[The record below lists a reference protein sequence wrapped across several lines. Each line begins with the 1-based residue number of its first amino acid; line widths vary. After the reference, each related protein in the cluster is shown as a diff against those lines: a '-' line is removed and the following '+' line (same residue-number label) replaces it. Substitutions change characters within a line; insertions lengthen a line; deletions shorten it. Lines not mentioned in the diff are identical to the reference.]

1 MMNMATQTGAHT
13 TMVARALLVLTA
25 AATLVALLS
34 ASAGA
39 AFGIEAFDGQVTADA
54 SGTPFTQ
61 AGGHPYAVATEIRFN
76 AHTESL
82 SPYGI
87 PSPWPDEPVKD
98 VFVDVAPGLVGNPT
112 AVATC
117 RMDQLAFTPESSGP
131 LCPSA
136 SQLGTVRITQPIF
149 GTSPPFPVFN
159 MVPPPNVPARLGF
172 NFARVI
178 VTLDAAVRSGSDYG
192 LSVNARNISEGIPV
206 LGTDL
211 TLWGTPTSPAHDAE
225 RSCPGQRGPASGG
238 PACTTDLPVKPF
250 LRLPTSCPANS
261 GQGLETSL
269 STDSWTNPGVFQH
282 ASFFSHVAPN
292 FPDPGWPG
300 AQQGTT
306 GCDQV
311 PFDPTFT
318 ARPATPASPGA
329 SGYEFDL
336 NLPQSENPDLVGES
350 DLKKAVVT
358 LPEGVRVSPS
368 SAGGLGACSPAQI
381 ALKSTADPTCPDS
394 SKVGTVSITTPL
406 LDQPAQGSVY
416 LATPHQNPSHSL
428 IAIYIVAKGP
438 GVIVKLAGGVS
449 PSKSANGQL
458 QASFDNQPQLP
469 FSNLHLEFFGG
480 DRAPLT
486 NPSTCGTYTTK
497 AVMTSWSGK
506 TVESDS
512 SFTTSHDGHG
522 APCPRPQFQPG
533 FVAET
538 LNPIA
543 GRHSPLSITVSRS
556 DDDQELSAIDSVRLP
571 DGLLAKIAS
580 VKLCSGAAARAGT
593 CGAASQI
600 GTVTT
605 QAGPGPDPFSVT
617 GRVYLGG
624 RYKHAPFSLSV
635 VVPVVA
641 GPFDLGTVVVR
652 SAIYVDRH
660 DATLRAVTDP
670 LPTMLEGIPLQVRLV
685 NVTLDRSGF
694 VLNPTS
700 CAPKQITAGI
710 RSTAGTVAHVSNR
723 FQVADCASLGFHP
736 KMTLT
741 VGGKG
746 HVGHRASTPLTSTV
760 TMPKGDANLKSV
772 SVSLP
777 SSLNA
782 RLDVVNNACTQAQFE
797 SGHCEQARAGTAV
810 AVTPLLPHALR
821 GGVYFVTDPTK
832 PAGSLPNLIVALRG
846 QVDFDL
852 VGKIKIPGGIRLAT
866 RFTTVPDV
874 PITKFVLR
882 LTSGSHGPVGNAENL
897 CSKRSRQRTASITF
911 AAQNGRNLSVQQP
924 LSVRGCHR

>member
-1 MMNMATQTGAHT
+1 MATVTRMSAI
-13 TMVARALLVLTA
+13 VIA
-25 AATLVALLS
+25 ALVAVVSVSGS
-34 ASAGA
+34 ASA
-39 AFGIEAFDGQVTADA
+39 AFGVEAFDGQVTADA
-54 SGTPFTQ
+54 GGTPFTQ
-61 AGGHPYAVATEIRFN
+61 AGGHPYAVSTEIRFN
-76 AHTESL
+76 THTESL
-82 SPYGI
+82 SPFGI
-87 PSPWPDEPVKD
+87 PTPWPDEPVKD
-98 VFVDVAPGLVGNPT
+98 LLVDVPPGLVGNPT

-117 RMDQLAFTPESSGP
+117 RLDQLAYPPGFTGP

-136 SQLGTVRITQPIF
+136 SELGVVRITQPIF

-159 MVPPPNVPARLGF
+159 MVTPPNVPARFGF
-172 NFARVI
+172 NFGRVVI
-178 VTLDAAVRSGSDYG
+178 TMDGAVRSDSDYG
-192 LSVNARNISEGIPV
+192 LSVNARNVSEGIPL
-206 LGTDL
+206 LGADL
-211 TLWGTPTSPAHDAE
+211 TLWGTPASPAHDAE
-225 RSCPGQRGPASGG
+225 RACPGQTNPASGG
-238 PACTTDLPVKPF
+238 PACTTDMPVKPF
-250 LRLPTSCPANS
+250 LRLPTSCPANP
-261 GQGLETSL
+261 GQGLKTSL
-269 STDSWTNPGVFQH
+269 RMDSWWHPGVFQH
-282 ASFFSHVAPN
+282 ASFVSHVTPN

-306 GCDQV
+306 GCDRV

-318 ARPATPASPGA
+318 ARPATRASPGA

-336 NLPQSENPDLVGES
+336 NLPQNEDPTLVGES

-368 SAGGLGACSPAQI
+368 SAGGLGACSPTQI
-381 ALKSTADPTCPDS
+381 ALQSTADPTCPDS

-406 LDQPAQGSVY
+406 LDQPAEGSVY

-438 GVIVKLAGGVS
+438 GVIIKLAGGVS
-449 PSKSANGQL
+449 PSNAANGQL
-458 QASFDNQPQLP
+458 VATFDNQPQLP
-469 FSNLHLEFFGG
+469 FSHLHLEFFGG
-480 DRAPLT
+480 DRAPLS
-486 NPSTCGTYTTK
+486 NPPTCGTYTTR

-522 APCPRPQFQPG
+522 APCPRPQFHPG

-543 GRHSPLSITVSRS
+543 GHHSPLSITVSRS
-556 DDDQELSAIDSVRLP
+556 DDDQELSSIDAIDLP
-571 DGLLAKIAS
+571 NGLLANISS
-580 VKLCSGAAARAGT
+580 VKLCAGAAARAGT
-593 CGAASQI
+593 CGAQSRI
-600 GTVTT
+600 GSVTT
-605 QAGPGPDPFSVT
+605 EAGPGLDPFAVS
-617 GRVYLGG
+617 GRVYLAG

-652 SAIYVDRH
+652 SAIYVDKH
-660 DATLRAVTDP
+660 NATLRTVTDP
-670 LPTMLEGIPLQVRLV
+670 LPTILQGIPLQVRLV
-685 NVTLDRSGF
+685 NVTLDRHNF
-694 VLNPTS
+694 VINPTS
-700 CAPKQITAGI
+700 CAPKRLAATI
-710 RSTAGTVAHVSNR
+710 RSTSGMVAHVSNR
-723 FQVADCASLGFHP
+723 FQAVECASLGFAP
-736 KMTLT
+736 KMTLA

-897 CSKRSRQRTASITF
+897 CSQRSRQRTASITF
-911 AAQNGRNLSVQQP
+911 AAQNGKVLSVQQA
-924 LSVRGCHR
+924 LNVRGCHR